1 MGSWVLLSEDGGF
14 SIYILVIDAVIL
26 CLLFSTDYTMYVYIY
41 ILMYIYIYIYIYMYI
56 YICIYIYMWFFNN
69 WMLNTKNSLASMVLE
84 VF

>member
-26 CLLFSTDYTMYVYIY
+26 CLLFSTDYTMYVYI
-41 ILMYIYIYIYIYMYI
+41 LMYIYV
-56 YICIYIYMWFFNN
+56 YICMYIYMWFFKN